1 MNEATRFINPTK
13 SLEYMATG
21 RPIVSTPVEDVVAQF
36 SDVIVIAEDAR
47 AFTSA
52 CERAAMQPDSQRIK
66 RGLELAQRN
75 SWESIVARLEQHIEE
90 ALRSRRALNVS
101 AA

>member
-1 MNEATRFINPTK
+1 
-13 SLEYMATG
+13 
-21 RPIVSTPVEDVVAQF
+21 
-36 SDVIVIAEDAR
+36 
-47 AFTSA
+47 
-52 CERAAMQPDSQRIK
+52 MQPDSQRIK